1 VFVCF
6 VDIGGIVDHQYLI
19 NIREYRKGKSKQDN
33 PEKLADIMLAGR
45 LFEEEQTFV
54 RLYSQVQIVVR
65 GKETFFLFGLINAL
79 FNIGFSFVN

>member
-33 PEKLADIMLAGR
+33 PEKLA
-45 LFEEEQTFV
+45 T
-54 RLYSQVQIVVR
+54 
-65 GKETFFLFGLINAL
+65 
-79 FNIGFSFVN
+79 